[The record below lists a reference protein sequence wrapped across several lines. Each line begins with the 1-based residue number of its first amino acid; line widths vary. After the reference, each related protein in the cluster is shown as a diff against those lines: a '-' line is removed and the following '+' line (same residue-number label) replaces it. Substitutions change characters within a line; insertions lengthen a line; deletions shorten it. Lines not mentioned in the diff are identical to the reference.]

1 MTPDSFCECGYK
13 AARGKDCKFCIRPK
27 NMTTELKKKN
37 NAAEERAW
45 NKLRERVFFDGWIH
59 ELLLKKRMRKAS
71 SPISVFLKKP
81 NKHYKRI
88 LIIES

>member
-1 MTPDSFCECGYK
+1 MPTGVY
-13 AARGKDCKFCIRPK
+13 IR
-27 NMTTELKKKN
+27 TEEHKRKISIANQDK
-37 NAAEERAW
+37 
-45 NKLRERVFFDGWIH
+45 KLRERVFFDGWIH